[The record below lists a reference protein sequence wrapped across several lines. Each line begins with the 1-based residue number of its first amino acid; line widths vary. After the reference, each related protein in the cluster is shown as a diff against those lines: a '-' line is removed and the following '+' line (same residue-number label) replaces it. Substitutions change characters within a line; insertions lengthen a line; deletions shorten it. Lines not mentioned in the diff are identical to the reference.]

1 MSALRLSRISN
12 RRRHRD
18 ERRGTSH
25 CSPSIPPRTRD
36 PRPDNPLLIE
46 EGEAGM
52 DLTSGHPRRA
62 VTVERGTSE
71 ENS

>member
-1 MSALRLSRISN
+1 MTKGGALP
-12 RRRHRD
+12 
-18 ERRGTSH
+18 TA
-25 CSPSIPPRTRD
+25 PPPLHPGPETRD